1 MHKKKYVP
9 ALKLCT
15 GFHSRV
21 ALASSVVFWERKEIM
36 GDLLNYWCGKRD
48 GLVCC
53 WPALT
58 AGMHR
63 MQKVPPTNT
72 VAHTSS
78 GYLGITWLYK
88 SYCVLFKKWVKEKI

>member
-1 MHKKKYVP
+1 
-9 ALKLCT
+9 
-15 GFHSRV
+15 
-21 ALASSVVFWERKEIM
+21 M

-58 AGMHR
+58 AGMHH

-88 SYCVLFKKWVKEKI
+88 SYCVLFKKWVKEKNLTFEC